1 MKVNNLDSMIYL
13 NYWILQTLLAYI
25 GKELIQI
32 NHPNNDLAKPC
43 LWRLRVT
50 VSIALLLFQ
59 PTPLFVCFFCAFL
72 LFPCHLAIYFASF
85 FFCIIA

>member
-32 NHPNNDLAKPC
+32 NHPNNDLAAGEIFP
-43 LWRLRVT
+43 RFGGEAE
-50 VSIALLLFQ
+50 IN
-59 PTPLFVCFFCAFL
+59 PAFGG
-72 LFPCHLAIYFASF
+72 
-85 FFCIIA
+85 